1 MKKYPLILSII
12 FSGLY
17 ISFTLFFYF
26 TERYGAFNFI
36 YLMAIGA
43 LIPLVVL
50 TIKLQRDT
58 VYGGIISGRNAA
70 REGMRFV
77 VYSIFFLLLFQTV
90 FYFNGWREFKSEAL
104 PQDIREQ
111 AMRLDQMNKRK
122 FNETELQK
130 KIQEELKNITLFKEL
145 SFVFYRYIFVG
156 IFASFIS
163 ATFMK
168 TTKYVS

>member
-70 REGMRFV
+70 REEIGRAHV
-77 VYSIFFLLLFQTV
+77 
-90 FYFNGWREFKSEAL
+90 
-104 PQDIREQ
+104 
-111 AMRLDQMNKRK
+111 
-122 FNETELQK
+122 
-130 KIQEELKNITLFKEL
+130 
-145 SFVFYRYIFVG
+145 
-156 IFASFIS
+156 
-163 ATFMK
+163 
-168 TTKYVS
+168 